1 MSLQSVFHMYKINP
15 DLLSVGILHFS
26 YLFVE
31 VTCAV
36 SALASVQYLTCI
48 GFERSIVLRL
58 PKTMFP

>member
-15 DLLSVGILHFS
+15 DLLSVGVLHFS

-36 SALASVQYLTCI
+36 SALASVQYEYLTLL
-48 GFERSIVLRL
+48 VLVLSAR
-58 PKTMFP
+58 